1 MTTEA
6 TVVARPRTATQRV
19 ATPAVVVTER
29 SWRER
34 LAPRA
39 LQAAAAAWFGVAWA
53 GQWIFAAY
61 VLVLYG
67 RAAQGDGSGFNAVM
81 QHGYIPGAWF
91 LNAVVVAHVAVAFV
105 VMAGG
110 ALQLLPAVRRRWPVF
125 HRWNGR
131 VYLTA
136 VAVLCTAG
144 LVMQATRAN
153 ASGPL
158 FLTSQSLNVAV
169 VAACAWLAVRAARAR
184 RLDAH
189 RRWALRLYLAASA
202 AWFFRIVLMFWIVAN
217 QGPRWFDADTFSG
230 PFITFLA
237 FAQFLLP
244 LAVLELYF
252 RAQRGGTTA
261 KLAMAGGLGALTLAT
276 LGGIG
281 AATAIMWLPRL

>member
-1 MTTEA
+1 MSPEA
-6 TVVARPRTATQRV
+6 SVVDRPRAAVRRV
-19 ATPAVVVTER
+19 PVAAATPHAPGR
-29 SWRER
+29 AGR

-39 LQAAAAAWFGVAWA
+39 LTAAAATWFAVAWL

-61 VLVLYG
+61 VLVVYG
-67 RAAQGDGSGFNAVM
+67 RAARGDGSGFNAVM
-81 QHGYIPGAWF
+81 QHGYIPGQWL
-91 LNAVVVAHVAVAFV
+91 LNAVVAAHVAMAFV

-110 ALQLLPAVRRRWPVF
+110 ALQLLPVVRRRWPAF

-136 VAVLCTAG
+136 VAVLCVAG
-144 LVMQATRAN
+144 MTMQGTRAN

-158 FLTSQSLNVAV
+158 FLVSQSFTVAL
-169 VAACAWLAVRAARAR
+169 VAAFAWLAVRAARAR

-189 RRWALRLYLAASA
+189 RRWALRLYLTASS

-217 QGPRWFDADTFSG
+217 QGPVGFDPKTFTG

-237 FAQFLLP
+237 FAQTLLP

-252 RAQRGGTTA
+252 RARRGGA
-261 KLAMAGGLGALTLAT
+261 GAQLAMAGGLGVLALAT
-276 LGGIG
+276 LGGIA
-281 AATAIMWLPRL
+281 AATAILWLPRL